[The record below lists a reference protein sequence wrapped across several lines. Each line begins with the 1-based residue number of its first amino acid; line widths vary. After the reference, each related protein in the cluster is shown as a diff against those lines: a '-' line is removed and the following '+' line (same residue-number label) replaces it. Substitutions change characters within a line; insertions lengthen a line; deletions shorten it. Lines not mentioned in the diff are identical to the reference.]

1 MPVGL
6 GSFFPA
12 IRKDA
17 KVYYVDPAVGDN
29 NNSGLK
35 PSEPLDTV
43 QAAYDKTVDKQG
55 DIVFLMGDGSTAG
68 TARDVAIVWANSNT
82 HLIGITAPGLN
93 KRARISTV
101 AASTDVDAYTPYIT
115 LSGSG
120 CVFANFSIY
129 QGNSEDSKASVGI
142 YLAGNQNYL
151 YNIDILTGAAA
162 NQGDEACYQ
171 LHITGSENVIE
182 KCFIGT
188 DTYSRGGVAGACLQL
203 GGARNVLR
211 DCVLS
216 MYADANDQVFVYAA
230 ASCGDRWHLMDRCV
244 CVNSSPVLTAATT
257 LTQGVNWSNTAGC
270 MLLLKDCGFYGCT
283 DVTAADST
291 KVVSCGH
298 SGATMVESGMF
309 KGIDVAT

>member
-120 CVFANFSIY
+120 CVFANFSVF
-129 QGNSEDSKASVGI
+129 QGNSEDTKPSIGI
-142 YLAGNQNYL
+142 LLSGNQNYL
-151 YNIDILTGAAA
+151 YNVDILTGAAA

-171 LHITGSENVIE
+171 LHLTGSENVIE
-182 KCFIGT
+182 KCMIGT
-188 DTYSRGGVAGACLQL
+188 DTYSRGGTAGANVRF

-211 DCVLS
+211 DCILP
-216 MYADANDQVFVYAA
+216 MYADVNDQFFVYAA
-230 ASCGDRWHLMDRCV
+230 AACGDRWHLMDRCV
-244 CVNSSPVLTAATT
+244 CVNTSPVLTAAVT
-257 LTQGVNWSNTAGC
+257 LTEGVNWSNTAGC

-309 KGIDVAT
+309 KGIDVAA